1 MQQGVKQN
9 IKKNSSYYLTLTV
22 VGWVDV
28 FTRNN
33 HKDALIDSLRYC
45 IKNKGLNVYAYCLM
59 SNHLHMV
66 VNCNEPFQLKD
77 VVRDFKRHTV
87 KTIIGQIINAPESR
101 REWMLR
107 EFAAEGDKNARNKTY
122 KFWQSGN
129 HAIELFT
136 EKFVWE
142 KINYIHN
149 NPVKEKFVKNPQE
162 WLYSS
167 ASNYWYGE
175 GLLEE
180 VQCLA
185 PRLQTVR

>member
-142 KINYIHN
+142 KINYIDN
-149 NPVKEKFVKNPQE
+149 NPVKEKFVKKPQE

-175 GLLEE
+175 ALLEE